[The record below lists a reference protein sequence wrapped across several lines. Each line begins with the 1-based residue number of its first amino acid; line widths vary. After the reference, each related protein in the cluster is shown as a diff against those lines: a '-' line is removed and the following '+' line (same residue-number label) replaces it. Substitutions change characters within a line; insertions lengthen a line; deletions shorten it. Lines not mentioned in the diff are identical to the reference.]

1 MRPTPI
7 LTLLGCALAGAA
19 LAQQPAPPAIP
30 EAPQAAQV
38 ETEAGHES
46 PPGKELL
53 PVRVRRLLDDFDQR
67 HQQRV
72 LEMSSYAKVGN
83 AEPGVKQFADP
94 RKVEVEL
101 KDEQDREQTS
111 EALAKEYT
119 EESQQVQNQEQALQ
133 DFVAKRQKTLDGLSK
148 RASAVNRQDL
158 ELAAANLARQP
169 GTEAQVSE
177 IRRRLSEAERNAQE
191 LSSQQSQN
199 QQEAASAEAELK
211 KLHALAQ
218 SLEKESKAYTADA
231 ASAHQNQSHLAD
243 RLEFYVVNAQAED
256 VLDQDREATQA
267 VQHLAA
273 SPEVHDTLES
283 LGPSAKVDAKPG
295 PAKPCAGTPNNEK
308 GCTEKPAPA
317 PKE

>member
-133 DFVAKRQKTLDGLSK
+133 DFVAKRQKTLDDLSK
-148 RASAVNRQDL
+148 RASAINRQDL
-158 ELAAANLARQP
+158 EAGGREPGSPTRDRGAGKRNPPPVVGSRTQRPGAVFPTITEPARGGQR
-169 GTEAQVSE
+169 GRRAEEAPRARAVA
-177 IRRRLSEAERNAQE
+177 RERV
-191 LSSQQSQN
+191 
-199 QQEAASAEAELK
+199 
-211 KLHALAQ
+211 Q
-218 SLEKESKAYTADA
+218 SL
-231 ASAHQNQSHLAD
+231 HG
-243 RLEFYVVNAQAED
+243 R
-256 VLDQDREATQA
+256 RC
-267 VQHLAA
+267 
-273 SPEVHDTLES
+273 
-283 LGPSAKVDAKPG
+283 LGPSEPVAFG
-295 PAKPCAGTPNNEK
+295 RPA
-308 GCTEKPAPA
+308 
-317 PKE
+317 